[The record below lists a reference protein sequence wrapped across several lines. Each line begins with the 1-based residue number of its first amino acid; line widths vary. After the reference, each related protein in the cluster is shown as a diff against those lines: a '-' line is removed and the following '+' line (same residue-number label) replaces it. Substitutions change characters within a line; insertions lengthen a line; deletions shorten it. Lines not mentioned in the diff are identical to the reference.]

1 MNKNIIK
8 TDKAPLPIGSY
19 NQGIVSNGF
28 IFTSGQVAIDPVTG
42 KLIKSSFKDR
52 VEQVFTNLE
61 NILKASGSDLSNVV
75 KFTVFLTDINRYTEV
90 NEVFNSR
97 LDEAS
102 APARSLVEVS
112 GLPAGTDVEIE
123 CIASQKKINS

>member
-123 CIASQKKINS
+123 CIASQ

>member
-1 MNKNIIK
+1 MNKKIIK

-123 CIASQKKINS
+123 CIASQ

>member
-61 NILKASGSDLSNVV
+61 NILKAGGSDLSNIV

-123 CIASQKKINS
+123 CIASQ

>member
-28 IFTSGQVAIDPVTG
+28 IFTSEQVAIDPVTG

-52 VEQVFTNLE
+52 VEQIFTNLE

-123 CIASQKKINS
+123 CIASQ

>member
-75 KFTVFLTDINRYTEV
+75 KFTVFLTDLNRYAEV

-123 CIASQKKINS
+123 CIASL

>member
-52 VEQVFTNLE
+52 VEQIFTNLE

-123 CIASQKKINS
+123 CIASQ

>member
-1 MNKNIIK
+1 MNKKIIK
-8 TDKAPLPIGSY
+8 TDKVPLPIGSY

-52 VEQVFTNLE
+52 VEQIFTNLE

-123 CIASQKKINS
+123 CIASQ

>member
-28 IFTSGQVAIDPVTG
+28 IFTSGQVAIDTVTG

-52 VEQVFTNLE
+52 VEQIFTNLE

-102 APARSLVEVS
+102 SPARSLVEVS

-123 CIASQKKINS
+123 CIASQ